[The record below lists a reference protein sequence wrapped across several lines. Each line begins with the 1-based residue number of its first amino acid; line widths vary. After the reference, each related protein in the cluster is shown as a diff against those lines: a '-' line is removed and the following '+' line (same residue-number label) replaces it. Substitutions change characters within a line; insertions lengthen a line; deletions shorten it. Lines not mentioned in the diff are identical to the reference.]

1 MLGLLIPFVL
11 CAEEKTKEE
20 KKENNNSSSVPSV
33 TEPAVTV
40 AKVITE
46 EPVKEEDT
54 SKDDKNPAKKAIV
67 KMLDGFKI
75 MSENRQKYLEG
86 KESHE
91 QYIQKD
97 RKLSEDVSTHIDFW
111 DVCEKSLK
119 YDYDAKRKKFRK
131 DHWAGKS
138 QEEKKNFA
146 NLFTQLIE
154 EIVYP
159 IANEYFGDLQM
170 THKVMESKKDM
181 VYIKTIVKN
190 SKKRKNREFIMEW
203 FLHPT
208 PNGGWIVYDVAV
220 EGERWVEGF
229 RSQFNDVI
237 TKKSYKEL
245 IKMMKKKLT
254 EVKEDRVTNDK
265 KDLEKAKKDK
275 AEAKEKAAVK
285 EPEKAPVA
293 ETVKET
299 AEKEVKK

>member
-1 MLGLLIPFVL
+1 MFKKIIMLGLIIPFAL
-11 CAEEKTKEE
+11 CAEEKAKEE
-20 KKENNNSSSVPSV
+20 NKGNNVRSSVPSV
-33 TEPAVTV
+33 TEPAVQV
-40 AKVITE
+40 DKVISKE
-46 EPVKEEDT
+46 EVVAEEDT

-67 KMLDGFKI
+67 KMLDGFKT
-75 MSENRQKYLEG
+75 MSDNRQKYLNG
-86 KESHE
+86 SQSRD

-97 RKLSEDVSTHIDFW
+97 RKISEEVSTHIDFW

-119 YDYDAKRKKFRK
+119 YDYDVKHKKFRK

-138 QEEKKNFA
+138 QAEKTNFA

-208 PNGGWIVYDVAV
+208 ANGGWIVYDVAV

-245 IKMMKKKLT
+245 LKMMKKKLV
-254 EVKEDRVTNDK
+254 EVKEDRVTSDK
-265 KDLEKAKKDK
+265 KDLEKAKKEK
-275 AEAKEKAAVK
+275 TEAKEKAATK
-285 EPEKAPVA
+285 EP
-293 ETVKET
+293 